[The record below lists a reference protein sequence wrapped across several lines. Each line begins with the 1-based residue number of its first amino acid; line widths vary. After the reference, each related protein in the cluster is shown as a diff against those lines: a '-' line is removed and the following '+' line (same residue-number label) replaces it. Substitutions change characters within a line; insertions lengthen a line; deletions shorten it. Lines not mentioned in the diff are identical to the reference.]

1 MSLLVQDGAAGNR
14 STVGARGTAAHVVAD
29 ARGRIKPLVGAQ
41 VHQCRRRT
49 RKTRAPAVAQ
59 FGARRTIRSNTGC
72 GSPGEADIAFST
84 SMVADCC
91 SIRSPYSLL
100 RVPVRQSA
108 WPAPQPVWP
117 PVPAPRR
124 VLAAV
129 PRWRV
134 EVRRSCRLVSRSL
147 AVTTP
152 RSMQKRDRHASGPGQ
167 SRGHVSPWLA
177 RPVTCGLPAGSD
189 AKPSQRV
196 DPNLPLRDTCCER
209 PLRVAFGRSLG
220 APCPG
225 FTLPMRR
232 RTLDSMFSPK
242 LCRSPL
248 RPAYGLARSRVYPGA
263 YAADSWRGRW
273 GSDRW
278 RVSQP
283 TYAHRRRRWRRGRS
297 LGAIL

>member
-1 MSLLVQDGAAGNR
+1 MR
-14 STVGARGTAAHVVAD
+14 VA
-29 ARGRIKPLVGAQ
+29 
-41 VHQCRRRT
+41 RRT
-49 RKTRAPAVAQ
+49 EPPYGIVHPQRLYSSC
-59 FGARRTIRSNTGC
+59 ARRTIRSNTGC

-84 SMVADCC
+84 SRRTAARSARHIRCC
-91 SIRSPYSLL
+91 AL
-100 RVPVRQSA
+100 PVRQSA

-134 EVRRSCRLVSRSL
+134 EVRRSWRPVSRSL

-152 RSMQKRDRHASGPGQ
+152 RSMQKHNRHASGPGQ

-232 RTLDSMFSPK
+232 RTLDSMSPQS
-242 LCRSPL
+242 CV
-248 RPAYGLARSRVYPGA
+248 AARCGRHMA
-263 YAADSWRGRW
+263 WRGRVYTREPTQPIPGGDDGGIGPVARLAADLRTSAATMAA
-273 GSDRW
+273 GS
-278 RVSQP
+278 VI
-283 TYAHRRRRWRRGRS
+283 RGDSMTGR
-297 LGAIL
+297 